1 MGVGISNMRKDAVAV
16 GSLAAVVLVTLA
28 VIGGFKNTNLIDN
41 GTADLFTTGLTI
53 FATFIGVIVLA
64 IVGKM
69 VVSLFKDSGD

>member
-1 MGVGISNMRKDAVAV
+1 MGGLSNMRKDAVAV

-41 GTADLFTTGLTI
+41 ATADLFTTGLTI
-53 FATFIGVIVLA
+53 FATFVGVIVLA